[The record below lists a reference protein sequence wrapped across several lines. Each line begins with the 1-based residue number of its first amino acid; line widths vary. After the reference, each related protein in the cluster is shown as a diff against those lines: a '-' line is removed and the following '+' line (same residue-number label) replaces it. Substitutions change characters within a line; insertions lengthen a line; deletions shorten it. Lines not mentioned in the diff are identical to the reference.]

1 MAEEQMI
8 PLNAIETLSKV
19 EYDYTHLTSEELIEG
34 IAVLK
39 VPEYIR
45 SKGYIHDLTE
55 TLAQMSAMLI
65 QLAFNQGLD
74 VQQAQ
79 EWAMQLNNKVTK
91 GQITMGDLSQGLK
104 ETVSAGLV
112 AVVGEGAVSTINI
125 VDDTVTS
132 AKQSAST
139 QPVIVQLHQ
148 DTRTLPNY
156 DTDAKTLNFPNGF
169 SAIFGKR
176 RISVNSA
183 VSFDFTPALSNSF
196 VAGAVLNVKI
206 GSYRVIPLSSIATAM
221 LDDEILIAVV
231 TNKSD
236 LDNNL
241 LSVNLTCPYT
251 IDSIPS
257 AGFNAKNN
265 TRIEETT
272 LTYENGKLVSIFD
285 GTEKTTLNYSANKLV
300 GFDSD
305 FNGIKKQTSLTYDS
319 NLLTSVNTE
328 VI

>member
-1 MAEEQMI
+1 MV

-19 EYDYTHLTSEELIEG
+19 EYDYTHLTSEEIIEG

-45 SKGYIHDLTE
+45 SKGYISDLTE

-79 EWAMQLNNKVTK
+79 DWAMQLNSKVTK
-91 GQITMGDLSQGLK
+91 GQITMEDLSQGLK
-104 ETVSAGLV
+104 ETLSAGLV
-112 AVVGEGAVSTINI
+112 AVVAEGAVSTINI

-139 QPVIVQLHQ
+139 QPVIVHVHQ

-156 DTDAKTLNFPNGF
+156 DTNTKMLAFPNGF

-183 VSFDFTPALSNSF
+183 VSFDFTTALSNSF

-206 GSYRVIPLSSIATAM
+206 GSYRVIPLSTISTTM

-241 LSVNLTCPYT
+241 LSVNLACPYT
-251 IDSIPS
+251 IDNLSS
-257 AGFNAKNN
+257 AEFNSRNN
-265 TRIEETT
+265 ANAEEVT
-272 LTYENGKLVSIFD
+272 LAYVDGKLVSIFD
-285 GTEKTTLNYSANKLV
+285 GTEKTTLNYNANKLV

-305 FNGIKKQTSLTYDS
+305 FNGIKKQTTLTYDS
-319 NLLTSVNTE
+319 NLLTSINTE